1 MPRRGN
7 SPCMGIADIDNYPL
21 TGRFLLGRL
30 RHAMS
35 AAEKDLLESLV
46 ERTERVPGGRV
57 LLRRG
62 ELTDQST
69 LVIEGYL
76 LRAIT
81 EGGHRFV
88 VGLHVP
94 GDFADLHAFAL
105 KRLDHGLA
113 TVGEVTLGYVSHA
126 RLEQVVEDHPH
137 LARLLWFATLLD
149 AAIHREW
156 ILKLEQ
162 LPAPRRVAHIFAELW
177 HRLDLVGPNHVHI
190 ARTEGEGHAGAGEG
204 IQEGFAEVQRL
215 GVGNADAL
223 ARLARRDGLR
233 TPLIQADLADMCGT
247 TTIHMNR
254 ALGQL
259 KKEGIAEFRR
269 GTVYVSDRARLEEF
283 AGFNPDYLYG
293 QGELRVGGELNR

>member
-1 MPRRGN
+1 MPWPGN
-7 SPCMGIADIDNYPL
+7 SAFMGIAEVETYPL

-30 RHAMS
+30 RHAMT
-35 AAEKDLLESLV
+35 AEEKDLVESLI
-46 ERTERVPGGRV
+46 ERTERVCGGTV

-69 LVIEGYL
+69 MLIEGYL
-76 LRAIT
+76 MRIIV
-81 EGGHRFV
+81 ENGQRFV

-105 KRLDHGLA
+105 KRLDHDLVA
-113 TVGEVTLGYVSHA
+113 VGDARIGYVPHA
-126 RLEQVVEDHPH
+126 RLEKLVEDRPH
-137 LARLLWFATLLD
+137 LARLLWFSTLLD

-156 ILKLEQ
+156 ILKMEQ
-162 LPAPRRVAHIFAELW
+162 LTAARRVAHVFAELW
-177 HRLDLVGPNHVHI
+177 SRLDMVG
-190 ARTEGEGHAGAGEG
+190 
-204 IQEGFAEVQRL
+204 L
-215 GVGNADAL
+215 G
-223 ARLARRDGLR
+223 RRDGLR

-247 TTIHMNR
+247 TAIHMNR

-269 GTVYVSDRARLEEF
+269 GTLYVADRDRLEQF

-293 QGELRVGGELNR
+293 EGPLRVGGELTAPRVMS